1 MAWGVWRLWLGRT
14 CPTVLLVAGTV
25 VEQQKLIAE
34 GWFRRQRFRYWCLG
48 GLVGFFEARIVFTF
62 SSISRCISSSEGC
75 LIISFEMDFILN
87 HLEAKFN
94 HCSGLDQ
101 KLLHE
106 VSASIIQLELLY
118 STQNLVKKQPICILI
133 LYWTIQ
139 TRPNNP
145 VVGSS
150 NPEVEILCCRNIG
163 TQSVASGYRILR
175 SRNIGTI
182 THPTEHG
189 VETLEFSTLLSQN
202 MFGKHNES
210 KWMESLP
217 SFRI

>member
-139 TRPNNP
+139 TTPNNP

-150 NPEVEILCCRNIG
+150 NP
-163 TQSVASGYRILR
+163 R
-175 SRNIGTI
+175 SRNSLLQKHRHTVRCFRLQNSPLQKHRHHH
-182 THPTEHG
+182 TSDWAWSWDLG
-189 VETLEFSTLLSQN
+189 VQYPS
-202 MFGKHNES
+202 ES
-210 KWMESLP
+210 KHVW
-217 SFRI
+217 